1 MEIRLANLKWPEI
14 AEILKGPNVVLLPT
28 GATEQHGPHL
38 PINVDSCCATY
49 LAEQTALRFTSG
61 QPIRAL
67 VAPTV
72 HYTEVDTFKRFPG
85 TIGISLDTEIRLL
98 QDIVRSFVGNGFNNV
113 FVVNGH
119 SSNTIPINT
128 ALRQVNSEIP
138 DAGLYAVNWWSLGNL
153 RGLLKSPP
161 SLHAEEM
168 ETSVCLVAEPELVDM
183 SKAYA
188 EYPSL
193 SLSGRW
199 ATPDFYGMG
208 KSVFYHSRKKYPE
221 FGKGMGIM
229 GDATTASRETGQKI
243 VDAVVGDL
251 VEIVKEIVKSEK
263 TADHVPDRP

>member
-14 AEILKGPNVVLLPT
+14 AELLRKPNVVLLPT

-38 PINVDSCCATY
+38 PINVDSCCSTY
-49 LAEQTALRFTSG
+49 LAERAALSFPAG
-61 QPIRAL
+61 QPIRVL

-72 HYTEVDTFKRFPG
+72 HYTEIETFKSFPG

-98 QDIVRSFVGNGFNNV
+98 QDIVRSFIANGFNNV

-128 ALRQVNSEIP
+128 ALRQVNSEFP
-138 DAGLYAVNWWSLGNL
+138 DAGLYAANWWSLGNL
-153 RGLLKSPP
+153 RDLLRSPP

-183 SKAYA
+183 SKAYS
-188 EYPSL
+188 EYPTL
-193 SLSGRW
+193 SLSARW

-208 KSVFYHSRKKYPE
+208 KSVFYHSRKNYPSH
-221 FGKGMGIM
+221 GKGMGIM
-229 GDATTASRETGQKI
+229 GDATVASRETGAKI
-243 VDAVVGDL
+243 VDAVVGDM
-251 VEIVKEIVKSEK
+251 VEIIREIVKSEQGRGSK
-263 TADHVPDRP
+263 DA